1 MSDSKRRVGR
11 PKTTPRTGPLV
22 LEGERE
28 RVKIELEVSAETA
41 AELKEYSRWVELSSA
56 RTTADALFATVD
68 YALRKTFRRDRLWQE
83 QRRNVARAEPAS
95 GPAQSAPASQLA
107 AATVPPPARGA
118 SPARTNGNPP

>member
-1 MSDSKRRVGR
+1 MTDSKRRVGR
-11 PKTTPRTGPLV
+11 PKTAPRIGPLV

-83 QRRNVARAEPAS
+83 QRRKGERGESSAVP
-95 GPAQSAPASQLA
+95 SAPASP
-107 AATVPPPARGA
+107 PPPAA
-118 SPARTNGNPP
+118 AAPPRPGSSVRAATPS

>member
-11 PKTTPRTGPLV
+11 PKTAPRTGPLV

-28 RVKIELEVSAETA
+28 RVKIELEVSAETT

-83 QRRNVARAEPAS
+83 QRRRADRDESSAAPS
-95 GPAQSAPASQLA
+95 GPGSQPSPTTAAPSRAGSSVRT
-107 AATVPPPARGA
+107 AT
-118 SPARTNGNPP
+118 SL

>member
-1 MSDSKRRVGR
+1 MTDSKRRVGR
-11 PKTTPRTGPLV
+11 PKTAPRSGPLV

-83 QRRNVARAEPAS
+83 QRRKSDRDESSALPS
-95 GPAQSAPASQLA
+95 GPASQPSPTTA
-107 AATVPPPARGA
+107 AAPRPG
-118 SPARTNGNPP
+118 SSSRTATPL

>member
-1 MSDSKRRVGR
+1 
-11 PKTTPRTGPLV
+11 LV

-28 RVKIELEVSAETA
+28 RVKIELEVSEETA

-56 RTTADALFATVD
+56 RTTADALSTTVD

-95 GPAQSAPASQLA
+95 GPAQSAPAPQPA
-107 AATVPPPARGA
+107 AATAPPPARGA
-118 SPARTNGNPP
+118 SPARTNGNPL

>member
-11 PKTTPRTGPLV
+11 PKTAPRTGPLV
-22 LEGERE
+22 LEGE

-83 QRRNVARAEPAS
+83 ERRKGARDESSAARSGGAS
-95 GPAQSAPASQLA
+95 MPPPA
-107 AATVPPPARGA
+107 AAT
-118 SPARTNGNPP
+118 